1 MDLPETST
9 SSRSVAA
16 SCARELPSTTK
27 HAGILKERNAQAA
40 AEVKHDAE
48 AVAAGIREGWIRDKP
63 LDLSTAT
70 KEQLLSLPAATP
82 AEAETGEMVTRRI
95 MPKIGDAA
103 SASALN
109 VRVQICHI
117 TVRKLD
123 RAGDEL
129 QTQNSLL
136 SVVLHD

>member
-1 MDLPETST
+1 
-9 SSRSVAA
+9 
-16 SCARELPSTTK
+16 
-27 HAGILKERNAQAA
+27 LKERNAQAA

-48 AVAAGIREGWIRDKP
+48 AVAAGIREGWSRDKP

-70 KEQLLSLPAATP
+70 KEQPLSLPAAAP
-82 AEAETGEMVTRRI
+82 AEAETGETVTRHI

-103 SASALN
+103 SAPALN

-123 RAGDEL
+123 HAGDEL
-129 QTQNSLL
+129 QTQSSLL
-136 SVVLHD
+136 NRVLHD

>member
-1 MDLPETST
+1 M
-9 SSRSVAA
+9 
-16 SCARELPSTTK
+16 
-27 HAGILKERNAQAA
+27 
-40 AEVKHDAE
+40 
-48 AVAAGIREGWIRDKP
+48 AAGIREGWSRDKP
-63 LDLSTAT
+63 LDLSTTT
-70 KEQLLSLPAATP
+70 KEQVLSLPAATP

-123 RAGDEL
+123 HAGDEL